1 MLEMH
6 NQQSLKKDQMKNP
19 PKQSRSKLW
28 LLLSLLIFS
37 VIILTVFYF
46 LLRTRFVYVPVLS
59 DTFGGEIAPEYQIPD
74 KLNETTDLTWQNW
87 SQKDGFTVLTFS
99 EAKATELLRKYFDS
113 KWQIILKDG
122 GFELFGPLYTAVNN
136 DEYWSETLVRFVDGA
151 LKLNLNGIN
160 VPERLNNYL
169 LNYIISS
176 DEESSKSFEKVVF
189 SAGEVAVYFSKDQA
203 GTLLKNF
210 NAEDFFKN
218 LIQYLLYQN

>member
-1 MLEMH
+1 MLEHH
-6 NQQSLKKDQMKNP
+6 NLNVSPAKPDSSTP
-19 PKQSRSKLW
+19 ARRSRLW
-28 LLLSLLIFS
+28 LPLALLIFAIIIFS
-37 VIILTVFYF
+37 VLYV
-46 LLRTRFVYVPVLS
+46 LLRARFVYLPVLS
-59 DTFGGEIAPEYQIPD
+59 EQFGGTVAPEYRLPTD
-74 KLNETTDLTWQNW
+74 SGETADLTWQNW

-122 GFELFGPLYTAVNN
+122 GFEIFGPLYTAVNN
-136 DEYWSETLVRFVDGA
+136 DEYWSEVKVLFVSE
-151 LKLNLNGIN
+151 KLIINLNGMD

-176 DEESSKSFEKVVF
+176 DEASEKSFEKVVF